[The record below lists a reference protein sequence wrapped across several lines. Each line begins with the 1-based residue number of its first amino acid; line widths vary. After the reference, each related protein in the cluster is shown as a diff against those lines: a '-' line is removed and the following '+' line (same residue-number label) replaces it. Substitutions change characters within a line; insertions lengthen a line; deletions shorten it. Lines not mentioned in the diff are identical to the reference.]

1 MSALTSKPHITFRVV
16 LFMVILLLPMGMMVF
31 DIDLKVNLDENRQL
45 APLPKMRINRKLA
58 KSVDRYLD
66 DHFGGRQ
73 LLAKTALLY
82 DRRIMEKPV
91 INSVLYGENGWF
103 YYAKS
108 NIEKKYIGAGRLSGE
123 ELASMRQTILGQ
135 YRFCRDRGIHY
146 LFVVAPDK
154 NTIYP
159 EHLPDWLRGRC
170 GVTPLQ
176 QLKAEM
182 RSYPEIA
189 ILDLSEV
196 MLNKKRNGLLY
207 WKSDTHWTQLG
218 AYYGYWGIV
227 SELSAGFSAIQPMAI
242 DAFQI
247 DVVSRKGGDLA
258 IMVGEEQHVLE
269 KRLMFTPK
277 NGWRAKRV
285 TPDRFYQEH
294 YALRPQ
300 DDDRLIV
307 MQKEDHQLPRAV
319 MFRDS
324 FAVSL
329 RPFLAE
335 HFQRFVIHWRFFDED
350 MVSREKPDI
359 VIVQAVER
367 SLSEIFPQAGDS

>member
-16 LFMVILLLPMGMMVF
+16 LFMVILLLPMAIMVF
-31 DIDLKVNLDENRQL
+31 DIDLKVDLNENRQL
-45 APLPKMRINRKLA
+45 APPPKMRTNRKMA

-73 LLAKTALLY
+73 LLARTALLY
-82 DRRIMEKPV
+82 DRRIMGKPV
-91 INSVLYGENGWF
+91 INSVLYGENGWLYF
-103 YYAKS
+103 AKA
-108 NIEKKYIGAGRLSGE
+108 NIEKKYIGAGRFSE
-123 ELASMRQTILGQ
+123 EALTAMRQTILDQ
-135 YRFCRDRGIHY
+135 YRFCRDRGIQY

-159 EHLPDWLRGRC
+159 EHLPDWIRGKC
-170 GVTPLQ
+170 SVTPLQ
-176 QLKAEM
+176 QLKAAM

-189 ILDLSEV
+189 VLDLSEV
-196 MLNKKRNGLLY
+196 ILKNKKNGLLY

-218 AYYGYWGIV
+218 AYYGYWRIV
-227 SELSAGFSAIQPMAI
+227 SELSAGFPAIQPMAAG
-242 DAFQI
+242 DFQI
-247 DVVSRKGGDLA
+247 DVISRKGGDLA
-258 IMVGEEQHVLE
+258 MMVGEEQHVLE
-269 KRLMFTPK
+269 KRLIFTPK
-277 NGWRAKRV
+277 NGWAAKRV
-285 TPDRFYQEH
+285 TPDTFYREH
-294 YALRPQ
+294 YLLRPQ

-307 MQKEDHQLPRAV
+307 MQKDDHQLPRAV

-350 MVSREKPDI
+350 MISRENPDI
-359 VIVQAVER
+359 VIVQVVER
-367 SLSEIFPQAGDS
+367 SLSEIFTQAGDP